1 MKKILL
7 SLFVLMGLG
16 LSACTFNKPTTTTN
30 TTDPQIVQPGD
41 SSNTG
46 TTEPTTS
53 AEGGDPTSEPGTT
66 SEPGS
71 TSEPEEPTS
80 DPTEPGGT
88 SSEPGEGGEEVTPND
103 GTLEHPFTVSEGYAI
118 AELLE
123 ANADAGAQY
132 FTTGVVT
139 GEISFYKGRL
149 SFDFTDG
156 EHTLR
161 VYNMNNEENKASYKE
176 GEINFKTGDT
186 LIVAGTYKNYVKDDV
201 STLEICYVKDVAN
214 CYRAG

>member
-1 MKKILL
+1 MKRFLLPLIL
-7 SLFVLMGLG
+7 LMGLG
-16 LSACTFNKPTTTTN
+16 LSACNTTKPTTTNTSEPTVVQPSEPG
-30 TTDPQIVQPGD
+30 TTDP
-41 SSNTG
+41 S
-46 TTEPTTS
+46 EPTVP
-53 AEGGDPTSEPGTT
+53 EGGDPTSEPGT
-66 SEPGS
+66 G
-71 TSEPEEPTS
+71 
-80 DPTEPGGT
+80 TEPGDT
-88 SSEPGEGGEEVTPND
+88 EGEGGGQVTESND

-118 AELLE
+118 AETLE

-139 GEISFYKGRL
+139 GAISFYKGRL

-161 VYNMNNEENKASYKE
+161 VYNMNNEENKASYKD
-176 GEINFKTGDT
+176 GEYDIKEGDT

-201 STLEICYVKDVAN
+201 STLEICYVKDVAD